1 MKNILEEFGINAG
14 KIWETLN
21 SQGPLT
27 EAKLMQTTRLSDDE
41 FYSAIGWLARENKIC
56 KDGMTYKLGET
67 NLTDKIGANA
77 GKIWTVLSSQKEVDI
92 TSIAPLAQIDKRD
105 AFCALGWL
113 ARENKI
119 EPKLIPRARATQIKI
134 ALKW

>member
-1 MKNILEEFGINAG
+1 
-14 KIWETLN
+14 
-21 SQGPLT
+21 
-27 EAKLMQTTRLSDDE
+27 
-41 FYSAIGWLARENKIC
+41 
-56 KDGMTYKLGET
+56 MTYKLGET
-67 NLTDKIGANA
+67 NLTDRIGTNA
-77 GKIWTVLSSQKEVDI
+77 GKIWTVLSTQKEVDI

-134 ALKW
+134 ALR

>member
-14 KIWETLN
+14 KIWEMLN

-27 EAKLMQTTRLSDDE
+27 EARLMQTTRLSDDE

-67 NLTDKIGANA
+67 NLTDRIGANA

-92 TSIAPLAQIDKRD
+92 TSIGPLAQIDKRD

-119 EPKLIPRARATQIKI
+119 EPKLIPRARTTQIKI
-134 ALKW
+134 ALR

>member
-1 MKNILEEFGINAG
+1 MKNILDEFGINAG

-27 EAKLMQTTRLSDDE
+27 EARLMQTTRLSDEE

-67 NLTDKIGANA
+67 NLTDRIGANA
-77 GKIWTVLSSQKEVDI
+77 GKIWTVLVSQKEVDI
-92 TSIAPLAQIDKRD
+92 TSIGPLAQIDKRD

-119 EPKLIPRARATQIKI
+119 EPKLIARARATQIKI
-134 ALKW
+134 ALR